1 MDLFRVTMQI
11 VSALIMV
18 YVLLIMLRVI
28 ISWLP
33 GGGSEGTMKIRS
45 LVMKLTDPYMN
56 RFQGFS
62 RLRFGMFDF
71 SPVLGIMILFF
82 MLFVTQRLASG
93 DFPSL
98 RELLIWLTAMVWG
111 IIAFLVTLAAAL
123 MLIRLVSLYTVKGRP
138 MWTDRLDSFLFPRV
152 SRILGFFTNRT
163 VSYRIALGVS
173 ALVLL
178 VFCFGVGWLMKTII
192 MPWIMRL

>member
-1 MDLFRVTMQI
+1 MDFFRLTMQI
-11 VSALIMV
+11 MSGLIMV

-28 ISWLP
+28 FSWVP
-33 GGGSEGTMKIRS
+33 EGGAEGTMKIKS

-62 RLRFGMFDF
+62 RLRFGMIDF
-71 SPVLGIMILFF
+71 SPVLGMMILFF
-82 MLFVTQRLASG
+82 MLFVTQRLAGG
-93 DFPSL
+93 DFPS
-98 RELLIWLTAMVWG
+98 RGELLMWLTAMVWG
-111 IIAFLVTLAAAL
+111 IIAFLVTLAAVL

-163 VSYRIALGVS
+163 VSYRVALGVS
-173 ALVLL
+173 VLVLL
-178 VFCFGVGWLMKTII
+178 VFRFGVGRLMEKFV
-192 MPWIMRL
+192 MPWIQQL

>member
-1 MDLFRVTMQI
+1 
-11 VSALIMV
+11 
-18 YVLLIMLRVI
+18 
-28 ISWLP
+28 
-33 GGGSEGTMKIRS
+33 
-45 LVMKLTDPYMN
+45 
-56 RFQGFS
+56 
-62 RLRFGMFDF
+62 
-71 SPVLGIMILFF
+71 
-82 MLFVTQRLASG
+82 
-93 DFPSL
+93 
-98 RELLIWLTAMVWG
+98 MVWG

-178 VFCFGVGWLMKTII
+178 VFRFGVGWLMKTII

>member
-28 ISWLP
+28 LSWLP
-33 GGGSEGTMKIRS
+33 GGGSEGTMKIKS

-62 RLRFGMFDF
+62 RLRFGMIDF
-71 SPVLGIMILFF
+71 SPVLGMMILFF
-82 MLFVTQRLASG
+82 MLFVTQRLAG
-93 DFPSL
+93 GNFPSR
-98 RELLIWLTAMVWG
+98 RELLMWFTAMVWG
-111 IIAFLVTLAAAL
+111 IIAFLVTLAAVL

-163 VSYRIALGVS
+163 VSYRVALGVS
-173 ALVLL
+173 VLVLL
-178 VFCFGVGWLMKTII
+178 VFRFGVGWLMGKFV
-192 MPWIMRL
+192 MPWINQL